1 MLKTTALLKLIV
13 VVVATGLVAS
23 LFFVPYI
30 AGIGMASNT
39 VTSKFLNEKCTLK
52 PATLDQTTSIY
63 ARDGKTLIATLF
75 KDDRKPVTLKTVPKL
90 AQLALIDTE
99 DRRFYSHHGLDLRGL
114 ARAAVNDSGANSTQG
129 ASTLTQQLVKQ
140 TRLYDAGSNVAL
152 QKAATAQT
160 TERKI
165 YEAKCALKLEQEL
178 TKNQILEQYL
188 NIAYYGEQS
197 YGIATAARNYFGLS
211 SPAKLTVPQAAM
223 LAGLVRSPGSTD
235 PFTNY
240 TAARDRRN
248 EVIDNMVIAGDL
260 TAAQGRRYKAT
271 GLGLDDTNHAHVGAQ
286 GCAYARDDLI
296 KNVGFFCDYALKWLT
311 TTGGLTY
318 NQVQTGGYKIVTS
331 IDPALQNTATAK
343 EWKAFPASSP
353 TALVQ
358 PSVDPSTGEITSF
371 ITNKRYN
378 YQNKHSSKNASYTS
392 VPLFTNATGGSG
404 STYKLFTLV
413 AALTAGVPPTQSVTT
428 SGPKYF
434 PKNCGDW
441 VNKNPANGITVSQSE
456 GATNTLST
464 GFIKSSNSFF
474 VGVEDQIF
482 DCDLSTIVKTAQT
495 LGVTA
500 FDTVPRKNNPKHLT
514 IAQQVVQ
521 GNQYTFT
528 LGQDSISPLELTRAY
543 SAVANDGTLC
553 QSRPILSITASNGK
567 TVPFKQATCARKMSK
582 WVART
587 AVKIM
592 VGVTTQ
598 GTARN
603 DMYNAFYDNHS
614 PDKYPV
620 GGKTGTNNATD
631 KNGKD
636 NKENAALWF
645 VGVTPNLVAASAMFD
660 PNSPTHS
667 IRGVPGFPGAQA
679 AKDAYGSVS
688 SVFWAKSFASTVTKH
703 SWSWPTANSFD
714 GAEQV
719 PSVRGRSVDDAVQ
732 RLKDAGFKPE
742 EYPIHCGSGVIPGFV
757 AFAGPGYAAKG
768 DTVYYCVSD
777 GKSLVSRP
785 KPRVVTPPK
794 NNTPPTTTP
803 PTTPPT
809 TTPPTTT
816 TPPKTTPP
824 KATPPKATPPKKKNP
839 PKRKKPGPGPT
850 DGGLGH

>member
-23 LFFVPYI
+23 LFFVPYV
-30 AGIGMASNT
+30 AGVGLASNT
-39 VTSKFLNEKCTLK
+39 VTNKFLNEQCTLK

-75 KDDRKPVTLKTVPKL
+75 KDDRKPVSLKTVPRL
-90 AQLALIDTE
+90 ARLALIDTE

-114 ARAAVNDSGANSTQG
+114 ARAAVNDSGTNSTQG

-140 TRLYDAGSNVAL
+140 IRFYDAGSNVAL
-152 QKAATAQT
+152 QQAATAQT
-160 TERKI
+160 TDRKI

-178 TKNQILEQYL
+178 TKNQILEQYF
-188 NIAYYGEQS
+188 NIAYFGEQS
-197 YGIATAARNYFGLS
+197 YGIAIAARNYFGLS
-211 SPAKLTVPQAAM
+211 SPAQLTVPQAAM
-223 LAGLVRSPGSTD
+223 LAGLVRSPSTYD

-248 EVIDNMVIAGDL
+248 EVIDNMVTAGHL
-260 TAAQGRRYKAT
+260 TAAQATRYKAT
-271 GLGLDDTNHAHVGAQ
+271 GLGLDDSNHAHVGAQ

-311 TTGGLTY
+311 TTGGLTM
-318 NQVQTGGYKIVTS
+318 NQIQTGGYNIVTS
-331 IDPALQNTATAK
+331 IDPKLQNTATAA

-358 PSVDPSTGEITSF
+358 PSVQPSTGEITSF

-378 YQNKHSSKNASYTS
+378 YQNKHSSTDASYTS
-392 VPLFTNATGGSG
+392 LPLFTNATGGSG

-413 AALTAGVPPTQSVTT
+413 AALTAGIPITQPLTT
-428 SGPKYF
+428 LGPKYF
-434 PKNCGDW
+434 PKNCNEDTT
-441 VNKNPANGITVSQSE
+441 NPINGITVSQSE
-456 GATNTLST
+456 GVTNNLQS
-464 GFIKSSNSFF
+464 GFVKSSNSFF
-474 VGVEDQIF
+474 VGVEDQLF
-482 DCDLSTIVKTAQT
+482 GCDLSTIVATAQN

-500 FDTVPRKNNPKHLT
+500 FNAIPVKNNPQHLT
-514 IAQQVVQ
+514 IAKLVVQ

-553 QSRPILSITASNGK
+553 ESRPILSITASNGK

-587 AVKIM
+587 ALQIM

-598 GTARN
+598 GTAQQ
-603 DMYNAFYDNHS
+603 DMYNSFYS
-614 PDKYPV
+614 KYSEFKFPV
-620 GGKTGTNNATD
+620 AGKTGTNNAVD

-636 NKENAALWF
+636 NKENSALWF
-645 VGVTPNLVAASAMFD
+645 VGVTPDLVAASAMFD
-660 PNSPTHS
+660 PDSPTHP
-667 IRGVPGFPGAQA
+667 IRGVPGFPGTQA
-679 AKDAYGSVS
+679 ALDAYGSAS
-688 SVFWAKSFASTVTKH
+688 SVFWSKSFASTVTQH
-703 SWSWPTANSFD
+703 QWSWPTAESFD

-719 PSVRGRSVDDAVQ
+719 PSVTGDSVDTAVQ
-732 RLKDAGFKPE
+732 QLKAAGFKPV
-742 EYPIHCGSGVIPGFV
+742 EYPIRCGSNVVPDFV
-757 AFAGPGYAAKG
+757 AYAGPGYAAKG

-777 GKSLVSRP
+777 GKGL
-785 KPRVVTPPK
+785 VTPPK
-794 NNTPPTTTP
+794 PKVVTKPKPKTTPTPTTTPTKPTPTPTKAP

-809 TTPPTTT
+809 
-816 TPPKTTPP
+816 K
-824 KATPPKATPPKKKNP
+824 KKKPPKKIP
-839 PKRKKPGPGPT
+839 VPT
-850 DGGLGH
+850 PTHG